1 MVNVLV
7 EQTSDPVSVKFAA
20 EIAVTDSLR
29 VKANEVPV
37 ELVVAFRYELAS
49 FVQVRTGAMLSAIVT
64 LVVADAVAMVPEIP
78 F

>member
-1 MVNVLV
+1 MVSVFV
-7 EQTSDPVSVKFAA
+7 EQTSELVRVKFAA
-20 EIAVTDSLR
+20 EIAVTDSLSEN
-29 VKANEVPV
+29 ANEVPV
-37 ELVVAFRYELAS
+37 ALLLAFKYELAS

>member
-1 MVNVLV
+1 M
-7 EQTSDPVSVKFAA
+7 KFAA
-20 EIAVTDSLR
+20 EIAVTDSLSEN
-29 VKANEVPV
+29 ANEVPV
-37 ELVVAFRYELAS
+37 ALLLAFKYELAS